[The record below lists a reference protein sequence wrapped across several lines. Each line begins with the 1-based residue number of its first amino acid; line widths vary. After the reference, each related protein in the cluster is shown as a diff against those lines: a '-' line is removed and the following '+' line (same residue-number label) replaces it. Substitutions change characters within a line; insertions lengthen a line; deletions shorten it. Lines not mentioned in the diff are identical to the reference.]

1 MQKQF
6 SFWTDVIPKIAFFF
20 NCEKVQSLSWP
31 VGESKISYIFQ
42 CAFLGNSPFLAGLKF
57 PPIPS
62 IIRSDYCKARVFSA
76 FELSE
81 RLLTQ
86 LPIIVVLLHCCTM
99 KAKPCNSLW
108 KLFSLSLLVIFC
120 AVKSN
125 WDWTIFL
132 LRIFSSEFYNR
143 ISSDMKI

>member
-62 IIRSDYCKARVFSA
+62 IIRLDYCKARVFSA

-81 RLLTQ
+81 RLLSQ
-86 LPIIVVLLHCCTM
+86 LSIIVVLLHTVAQYGAARCGTRWQT
-99 KAKPCNSLW
+99 N
-108 KLFSLSLLVIFC
+108 LFSMEIIFT
-120 AVKSN
+120 K
-125 WDWTIFL
+125 IFIKWQL
-132 LRIFSSEFYNR
+132 WHFEIHLPIHIGQN
-143 ISSDMKI
+143 